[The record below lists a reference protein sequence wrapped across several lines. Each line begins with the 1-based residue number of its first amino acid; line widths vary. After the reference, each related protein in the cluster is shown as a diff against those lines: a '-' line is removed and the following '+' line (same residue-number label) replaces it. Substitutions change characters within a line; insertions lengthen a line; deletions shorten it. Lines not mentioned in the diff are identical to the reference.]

1 MDQALHPETAF
12 RNRERSEAD
21 TLGRHTADA
30 VKVELLSEAD
40 AYEWRADEPPPFTWV
55 WREGEDAPTY
65 TFLGGWSGVVLCFN
79 VGGPCQDSTIHAPSW
94 GARRWAPLRGR
105 PHSG

>member
-21 TLGRHTADA
+21 ALGRRAA
-30 VKVELLSEAD
+30 GALKEELLVD
-40 AYEWRADEPPPFTWV
+40 ASNYEWRSDDPPPFTWV
-55 WREGEDAPTY
+55 WREGEDAPAY
-65 TFLGGWSGVVLCFN
+65 TFLGGWSGAVLCFN
-79 VGGPCQDSTIHAPSW
+79 VGGSYPDAAMHAPSW

-105 PHSG
+105 PRSR